1 MKNQVQNSQI
11 LYTSEFYTDND
22 GYHSASMYWT
32 GDKVDAFGYTNGY
45 DNLTHGE
52 YQAEAYL
59 ATVEKAIEWYKKQ
72 PARVTDNALQSF
84 LEKEGCLEQYRN
96 AMRALIKDKDAI
108 EYASDSWMT
117 EAINMFT
124 WRDTPEGHEF
134 WCNIQEKW
142 FDFLLQSGL
151 CR

>member
-22 GYHSASMYWT
+22 GYHS
-32 GDKVDAFGYTNGY
+32 
-45 DNLTHGE
+45 
-52 YQAEAYL
+52 

-151 CR
+151 CG